1 MINID
6 DYGQKDLYAALGVK
20 PEASAVEI
28 DSAYKKT
35 SALLNATID
44 AGVSR
49 ETRSGTEARLVELQE
64 AHEVLSNQDKRN
76 YYDYKRD
83 QILHAPAEA
92 AGPSAAAQKKGWGL
106 SKGKLVAGVAVA
118 ALATVASFLPWKE
131 YERKLLDWNFSKP
144 TERAKPYQM
153 DPQKLTPA
161 QDFGNEVSTAVYGRK
176 VAVEASKALGLDAN
190 GAAFVGLQGKF
201 KEQRKEMDD
210 AFNKG
215 AKNFKFDQVT
225 LDGRVRAQMTV
236 TDTGL
241 QISAQREGEESKV
254 YTSQWSELARAK
266 LQGPEAVKEYFKA
279 HPMIDE
285 KKPSTRPTA
294 KPSPG

>member
-1 MINID
+1 MINVD
-6 DYGQKDLYAALGVK
+6 DYGKKDLYAVLGVK
-20 PEASAVEI
+20 PEASVAEI
-28 DSAYKKT
+28 NTAYKQT
-35 SALLNATID
+35 SALLDATMNPD
-44 AGVSR
+44 VSR
-49 ETRSGTEARLVELQE
+49 ETRSIAAARLHELQE
-64 AHEVLSNQDKRN
+64 AHEVLSHEDRRN
-76 YYDYKRD
+76 YYDHQRN

-92 AGPSAAAQKKGWGL
+92 TGPSAVAQKKGWGL
-106 SKGKLVAGVAVA
+106 SKGKLGAGVAVV
-118 ALATVASFLPWKE
+118 ALAVASFLPWKE
-131 YERKLLDWNFSKP
+131 YEQRLLAWNFSKP

-176 VAVEASKALGLDAN
+176 VAVEASKALGLDEN

-210 AFNKG
+210 AFNNG
-215 AKNFKFDQVT
+215 AKSFKFNQVT
-225 LDGRVRAQMTV
+225 LDGRVHAQMTV

-241 QISAQREGEESKV
+241 QISGQREGEEPKI

-279 HPMIDE
+279 HPMIEE
-285 KKPSTRPTA
+285 KKPSMRPTSR
-294 KPSPG
+294 PSP